1 MPIPSK
7 IPSEMIC
14 RNLRSVTPP
23 IDYPLEKG
31 RFDVTQSNCS
41 KINGRNVKMS
51 NGDVEDNQ
59 EQVVV
64 LVDGR
69 RIVRKKKRK
78 CVKCKLNIIKL
89 LLRISI
95 INRFYVHYVRL
106 LK

>member
-23 IDYPLEKG
+23 IDYPLENG
-31 RFDVTQSNCS
+31 GFDVTQSSSS
-41 KINGRNVKMS
+41 KINVRNVKMT

-59 EQVVV
+59 EQVV
-64 LVDGR
+64 LFVDGR

-78 CVKCKLNIIKL
+78 CIKCKLNDIKIL
-89 LLRISI
+89 FSTCITNTFYNYLRC
-95 INRFYVHYVRL
+95 
-106 LK
+106 